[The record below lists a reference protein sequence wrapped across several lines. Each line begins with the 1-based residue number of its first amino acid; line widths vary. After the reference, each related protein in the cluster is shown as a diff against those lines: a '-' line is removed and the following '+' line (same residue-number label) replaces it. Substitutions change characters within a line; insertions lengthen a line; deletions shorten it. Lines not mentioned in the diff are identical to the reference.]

1 MILDPGVKKASD
13 PGSGSATLKVIKLHF
28 AFVIGK
34 KVKVKSVNWIF
45 FMRRMLVA
53 SVADPDPG
61 SGIGCFLTPG
71 SGIRDPE

>member
-1 MILDPGVKKASD
+1 MFFKYEQDEISNILS
-13 PGSGSATLKVIKLHF
+13 KVLFFYTNISKGEALMYLQRKNQHC
-28 AFVIGK
+28 
-34 KVKVKSVNWIF
+34 IF
-45 FMRRMLVA
+45 NLS